1 MRFHAPKVSAS
12 VSGDYYQLYLGPQ
25 DNEEE
30 DPFEVAGPYLLL
42 QREFEMSGKQCYI
55 ETKNESYIG
64 HFSLK
69 LIEFS
74 PSLLSFDIVRARDN
88 HVEVSFA
95 LDASTFEDVRRVAE
109 VIFGLREP
117 DEGDALC

>member
-1 MRFHAPKVSAS
+1 MRFHAPEVSAS
-12 VSGDYYQLYLGPQ
+12 VSGDYYQLYLGP
-25 DNEEE
+25 EEDE
-30 DPFEVAGPYLLL
+30 EDDPFEVAGPYLLL
-42 QREFEMSGKQCYI
+42 QREFEMSGRRCYI
-55 ETKNESYIG
+55 ESENESYIG
-64 HFSLK
+64 HFALK

-95 LDASTFEDVRRVAE
+95 LDAKNFEVVRRVAE

-117 DEGDALC
+117 DEGDAL